1 MARSGTSRF
10 AVIVHIERILQINA
24 LHVVT
29 KEEVVEATR
38 ENPVI
43 GPL

>member
-1 MARSGTSRF
+1 
-10 AVIVHIERILQINA
+10 VIVHIERILQINA

-29 KEEVVEATR
+29 KEVVEATR

>member
-1 MARSGTSRF
+1 LLRVEVARSCTSRF

-29 KEEVVEATR
+29 KEVVEATQ
-38 ENPVI
+38 ENP
-43 GPL
+43 P